1 MATLK
6 EDALIVAGIGLAVIV
21 IAWYLKK
28 KVGDAGAAVAE
39 VVSDAAGAAWDAAAQ
54 GAKVG
59 GDVIAWPVLAT
70 GDVLGIPR
78 TNMTECE
85 RAKAEGRTW
94 DASFACP
101 AGDFLGYVF
110 N

>member
-1 MATLK
+1 MKIST
-6 EDALIVAGIGLAVIV
+6 DALLIAGGIGVAVLAV
-21 IAWYLKK
+21 AWLSRKGNAQA
-28 KVGDAGAAVAE
+28 VGETVGEAAVSTI
-39 VVSDAAGAAWDAAAQ
+39 VGAG
-54 GAKVG
+54 
-59 GDVIAWPVLAT
+59 T
-70 GDVLGIPR
+70 GVVLGVGEAVGVPR

-101 AGDFLGYVF
+101 AGDFLKYVF